1 MYTLKH
7 NTSGT
12 DTVSKMV
19 NLRNVIVQGTDYVYC
34 DTAHKLLTTRFI
46 LTTIHHSYVLRDH
59 LNLMNTVLFIQN

>member
-12 DTVSKMV
+12 DTVSKMA
-19 NLRNVIVQGTDYVYC
+19 NLRNVNGQGTDYVYC
-34 DTAHKLLTTRFI
+34 DTAHRLLNTKLI

-59 LNLMNTVLFIQN
+59 LNLVNTVLFIQN